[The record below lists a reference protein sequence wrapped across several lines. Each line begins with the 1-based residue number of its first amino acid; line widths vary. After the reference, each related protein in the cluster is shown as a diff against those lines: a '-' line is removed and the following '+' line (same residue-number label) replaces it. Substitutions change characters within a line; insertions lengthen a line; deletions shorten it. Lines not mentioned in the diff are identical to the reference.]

1 MIIVICLLTKRF
13 KTKNI
18 SATINKYAL
27 ENECSP
33 LEFTFNINSIE
44 TYIKTISQKD
54 FLLYNEDILKYYNN
68 PQKMVNEHLE
78 IKQIFLITVKQLQK
92 NIIKLDYSIEFSP
105 NQESVHIIL
114 YPESLIPYKKYQP
127 KEIYLLLLKEFN
139 NIKALNN
146 VLVNIFDD
154 DMKEKLK
161 QFVKYIYAGKFIK
174 KVKLSLLIGIE
185 PEISRE
191 SKLIFHYLNKESSHQ
206 VIEVD
211 EQEILVEFIKPH
223 FGKNGLNVFG
233 EIIDNFYLKNSDDLK
248 SQIDTQSIE
257 IVEDSDR
264 KIYKSKIKGYVHLD
278 EDNFY
283 IDNKIKIQSLS
294 RVDDKIVK
302 QEKNNIEVIISQQD
316 TSLDSLGEGVELTS
330 ETIHINGHVG
340 AKSTLRAVNLTI
352 DGATHQ
358 DSYQEAKF
366 ARINR
371 HKGKL
376 RCHNAKINLLE
387 GGEVHATNVDIE
399 NSLSGTI
406 YAENVTIG
414 HVKNNLKIYASN
426 SITINLVSGEDN
438 LFKINYKD
446 IPTLKSKYN
455 YLSQE
460 IDDLKYKLEGA
471 KKHTPSEVPAL
482 KEKMDELKNA
492 QDKIT
497 NSTMN
502 AKVTILNPF
511 RGLNTISFILNND
524 QELIFKTEA
533 TSYKP
538 FYIVESKEYLTLHP
552 TNKKIPKN

>member
-1 MIIVICLLTKRF
+1 MICLLTKRF

-18 SATINKYAL
+18 STTIKKYAL

-44 TYIKTISQKD
+44 TYIKTVSQKD

-68 PQKMVNEHLE
+68 PQKMVNEHVE

-174 KVKLSLLIGIE
+174 KVKLPLLIGIE
-185 PEISRE
+185 PEITRE

-294 RVDDKIVK
+294 RVDDKIAK
-302 QEKNNIEVIISQQD
+302 EEKNNIEVIISQQD

>member
-1 MIIVICLLTKRF
+1 MICLLTKRF

-44 TYIKTISQKD
+44 TYIKTVSQKD

>member
-1 MIIVICLLTKRF
+1 MICLLTKRF

-18 SATINKYAL
+18 STTIKKYAL

-44 TYIKTISQKD
+44 TYIKTVSQKD

-68 PQKMVNEHLE
+68 PQKMVNEHVE

-174 KVKLSLLIGIE
+174 KVKLPLLIGIE
-185 PEISRE
+185 PEITRE

-294 RVDDKIVK
+294 RVDDKIAK
-302 QEKNNIEVIISQQD
+302 EEKNNIEVIISQQD

-366 ARINR
+366 AHINR

>member
-1 MIIVICLLTKRF
+1 MICLLTKRF

-44 TYIKTISQKD
+44 TYIKTVSQKD

-68 PQKMVNEHLE
+68 PQKMVNEHVE

-174 KVKLSLLIGIE
+174 KVKLPLLIGIE
-185 PEISRE
+185 PEITRE

-294 RVDDKIVK
+294 RVDDKIAK
-302 QEKNNIEVIISQQD
+302 EEKNNIEVIISQQD

-538 FYIVESKEYLTLHP
+538 FYIVESKEYLILHP

>member
-1 MIIVICLLTKRF
+1 MLTKRF

-44 TYIKTISQKD
+44 TYIKTVSQKD

>member
-1 MIIVICLLTKRF
+1 VICLLTKRF

-44 TYIKTISQKD
+44 TYIKTVSQKD

-68 PQKMVNEHLE
+68 PQKMVNEHVE

-174 KVKLSLLIGIE
+174 KVKLPLLIGIE
-185 PEISRE
+185 PEITRE

-294 RVDDKIVK
+294 RVDDKIAK
-302 QEKNNIEVIISQQD
+302 EEKNNIEVIISQQD

-538 FYIVESKEYLTLHP
+538 FYIVESKEYLILHP